1 MEIEKAKIIFEQ
13 LYKSIDGIE
22 ISLNERKRL
31 QIEDKTFVYG
41 EVLFEECVKLLK
53 KAGLNKNDV
62 FYDLGC
68 GLGKPNLIA
77 SLVFEPKK
85 SVGIELL
92 NDLFEKAREISKRFK
107 EILPDHP
114 TLLEFRKNDFLKEN
128 FYDAD
133 FVFSHATCFTKE
145 QIEKLEKK
153 FLKLKKG
160 ATIILAT
167 KKLNDENFRLFEKE
181 KYYVS
186 WGSTDFYIYKKM
198 V

>member
-1 MEIEKAKIIFEQ
+1 MEIEKGKIIFEE
-13 LYKSIDGIE
+13 LYKDLDGIE

-31 QIEDKTFVYG
+31 QIDDKTLVYG
-41 EVLFEECVKLLK
+41 EVLFDEFVKLLK
-53 KAGLNKNDV
+53 KAGLQKNDI

-68 GLGKPNLIA
+68 GLGKPNVIA
-77 SLVFEPKK
+77 ALVFEPKK
-85 SVGIELL
+85 SIGIELL
-92 NDLFEKAREISKRFK
+92 HDLFEKAKEVSKKFK
-107 EILPDHP
+107 EILPGHP
-114 TLLEFRKNDFLKEN
+114 TLLDFKRNDFLKEN
-128 FYDAD
+128 FSDAD

-167 KKLNDENFRLFEKE
+167 KRLDNEIFRLVEKE

-186 WGSTDFYIYKKM
+186 WGSTDFYIYKKI